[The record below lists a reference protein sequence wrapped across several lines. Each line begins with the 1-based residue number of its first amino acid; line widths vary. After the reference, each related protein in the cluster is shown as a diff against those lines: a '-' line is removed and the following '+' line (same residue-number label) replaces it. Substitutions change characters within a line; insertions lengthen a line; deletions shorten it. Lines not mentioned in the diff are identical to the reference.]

1 MKGQFTFDRRKL
13 LKLGFSAGVLA
24 TQSASGQTQ
33 CDDHRNNPIFQQVAT
48 SASEVRC
55 NSDGF
60 WEANFGE
67 LQEMVYIPHGEFQMG
82 SANGLPNEKPVHT
95 VELDGYWIA
104 KYPVTVGQFREF
116 IDETSYLTDAE
127 RGWGAWQWT
136 GQRFDEPNA
145 ELDAWSLMM
154 DGQWNNIYFDQE
166 SDHPV
171 GSVSWNDAN
180 AYAAWLS
187 GRLEIPFVLPTEA
200 QWEKSARG
208 SDGRH
213 FPWGDNKPDG
223 ELANY
228 ADKNFADKYGLYARR
243 TDISIDDGYVETSPV
258 DAYPRGRS
266 VYGVFDLAG
275 NLGEWVFDLFAPDY
289 YQTSP
294 RRNPTGPDVPEG
306 VPDQQL
312 DRVNRGGSWV
322 DWAGVAENAEVEP
335 EGGHSIRSAAR
346 TGDEQN
352 SADDHMGFRLAIDG
366 LRQANVKSADPL
378 IPDLSATEILVHRAA
393 GDVFMLEATGDV
405 AGNIAALI
413 GPEGILIVDDQ
424 FAELTPQIEAALGEL
439 TGGDLRFI
447 LNTHHHEDHSDG
459 NARMS
464 AETGALI
471 IAHEKARPRMLHRG
485 PGNWPVVT
493 FSSSMTL
500 HINRETVKFLS
511 IPGGHTDNDAVV
523 FFERANVVHMGDL
536 MNSGKS
542 SFPTAD
548 LGAGGNAVKMLE
560 NIEALLQLIDE
571 DAVIIAGHGPL
582 SNKAELRQIWQMLD
596 TTIQLVS
603 DKKQQGLSLE
613 IILEEGVPA
622 QYADWG
628 YGYMPAESWLEMV
641 YESLE

>member
-1 MKGQFTFDRRKL
+1 MAMQTAAGQSLCHDHSDNPLFD
-13 LKLGFSAGVLA
+13 
-24 TQSASGQTQ
+24 
-33 CDDHRNNPIFQQVAT
+33 QVAKAANIL
-48 SASEVRC
+48 SC
-55 NSDGF
+55 NSDGY
-60 WEANFGE
+60 WEAKFGE
-67 LQEMVYIPHGEFQMG
+67 LQEMVYIPHGEFEMG
-82 SANGLPNEKPVHT
+82 SADGLPSEQPVH
-95 VELDGYWIA
+95 VVQLDGYWVA
-104 KYPVTVGQFREF
+104 KYPVTVGQFSEF
-116 IDETSYLTDAE
+116 IDDTNYLTDAE

-136 GQRFDEPNA
+136 GQRIDEPIA
-145 ELDAWSLMM
+145 DSDAWTLLM
-154 DGQWNNIYFDQE
+154 DGRWNNIYFNQGD
-166 SDHPV
+166 DHPV

-180 AYAAWLS
+180 AYAGWLS
-187 GRLEIPFVLPTEA
+187 DKLGIPFVLPTEA

-208 SDGRH
+208 SNGHR
-213 FPWGDNKPDG
+213 FPWGDGVPDG
-223 ELANY
+223 QLANF

-243 TDISIDDGYVETSPV
+243 PDVSIDDGYVETSPV
-258 DAYPRGRS
+258 DAFPQGRS

-294 RRNPTGPDVPEG
+294 HRNPTGPDVPEN
-306 VPDQQL
+306 VPDQRL

-322 DWAGVAENAEVEP
+322 DWAGVAANGEVQP
-335 EGGHSIRSAAR
+335 EGGHSIRAAAR

-366 LRQANVKSADPL
+366 LRKAEIKTADPQM
-378 IPDLSATEILVHRAA
+378 PDLTGTRILVHHAA
-393 GDVFMLEATGDV
+393 GDVYMLEATGDV
-405 AGNIAALI
+405 AGNVAALI

-459 NARMS
+459 NAPM
-464 AETGALI
+464 AADNGALI
-471 IAHEKARPRMLHRG
+471 IAHENARPRMLHRG

-500 HINRETVKFLS
+500 HINREIVRFLAV
-511 IPGGHTDNDAVV
+511 PGGHTDNDAVV

-536 MNSGKS
+536 MNSGTS

-548 LGAGGNAVKMLE
+548 IDAGGNSIKMLE
-560 NIEALLQLIDE
+560 NIETLLPLIDE

-582 SNKAELRQIWQMLD
+582 SSKAELRELRQMLE
-596 TTIQLVS
+596 TTIHLVRN
-603 DKKQQGLSLE
+603 KKRQGISLQT
-613 IILEEGVPA
+613 ILEEGVPA
-622 QYADWG
+622 KYEDWG
-628 YGYMPAESWLEMV
+628 YGYMPAEGWLEMI